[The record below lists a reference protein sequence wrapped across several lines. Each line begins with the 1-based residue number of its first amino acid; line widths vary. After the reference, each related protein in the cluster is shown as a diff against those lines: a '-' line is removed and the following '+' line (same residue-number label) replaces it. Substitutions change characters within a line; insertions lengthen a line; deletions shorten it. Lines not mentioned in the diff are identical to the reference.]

1 MTWKYLFLS
10 LILAIV
16 LCMAQ
21 AAKAEHAEQFDEPAA
36 GTREKAPIKI
46 EQKIVD
52 FVETNI
58 PPAKTK
64 DSVFLKQG
72 EFAETLVSGLQ
83 PFLEGSQATEQQK
96 LEGETKEARVMA
108 NLIKMVESDG
118 KPDSQDQWTKLG
130 KALADQDKV
139 TDPAQVEEFL
149 KRLKWTKLVVE
160 NKPSDKPEAQTFNSE
175 VKKALE
181 QKEKEDKELADLAK
195 SASEGN
201 EADRKKFQKKLNGP
215 TAANTMA
222 ARLNSKNSEVA
233 KTAETEVKA
242 ALNDAGGVKFLKFQ
256 NGVAM
261 TLKKGDEVASF
272 KNVAPEISSRG
283 WTLDSGDTKPSKFFQ
298 AGPTGAIQNGAD
310 PQANFGEEKKA
321 EEKTKVATNPSE
333 KKESGLSAADKAIL
347 KGIATNVCNGCHSTD
362 LPEVTW
368 KDGTFF
374 RGSQNLAGKNI
385 LTTGPNQMTSALD
398 KLSQAQKQALKNFA
412 KGSSGAVA
420 DTSLVSK

>member
-36 GTREKAPIKI
+36 GTREKAPITLDPKI
-46 EQKIVD
+46 IN
-52 FVETNI
+52 FIETNI

-72 EFAETLVSGLQ
+72 SFAEAFVEGLQ
-83 PFLEGSQATEQQK
+83 PFLPGSQATEQQK
-96 LEGETKEARVMA
+96 TDGLEKEARVMA

-118 KPDSQDQWTKLG
+118 QPNSQDQWNKLG
-130 KALADQDKV
+130 KALEDEEKV
-139 TDPAQVEEFL
+139 NDIAQVEKALHDL
-149 KRLKWTKLVVE
+149 KLTKLVVE
-160 NKPSDKPEAQTFNSE
+160 RSPSNKPEDQPFNAA
-175 VKKALE
+175 VQKALD

-272 KNVAPEISSRG
+272 KNAAPQISERG
-283 WTLDSGDTKPSKFFQ
+283 WTLDSSDTKPSKFFQ
-298 AGPTGAIQNGAD
+298 AGPTGTIQNGAD

-347 KGIATNVCNGCHSTD
+347 KDLNAQVCNNCHT
-362 LPEVTW
+362 VIW

-374 RGSQNLAGKNI
+374 KDNLDLKGTDI
-385 LTTGPNQMTSALD
+385 LSITKAPNMTKEMSKLTG
-398 KLSQAQKQALKNFA
+398 AQKQALKNFA
-412 KGSSGAVA
+412 KGSSVA
-420 DTSLVSK
+420 DASSLVSR